1 MNNPDAV
8 ITIGIVDDHKLF
20 RQGLRQILGS
30 DPRFRVG
37 LEAGSCR
44 ELFAALAGTQPDVLL
59 MDLQMPDMDGMEGC
73 GLLLEQYP
81 DLKIII
87 LSMHAADHF
96 IYHMMKLGVRSYLP
110 KDIDQQRLKE
120 AIGEVV
126 VDGYFI
132 NDRISKAM
140 LKGMRSA
147 APAKPT
153 FGANTPSLTHRE
165 QEVLQLICQGQ
176 TTQQMADQLFIS
188 VRTVEG
194 HRKNLLE
201 KTGTPNSVSLA
212 VFAIRHNLLDRDE
225 ASF

>member
-1 MNNPDAV
+1 MDNPDAV

-20 RQGLRQILGS
+20 RQGIRQILGS
-30 DPRFRVG
+30 DPRFRVV

-44 ELFAALAGTQPDVLL
+44 ELFAALTGTQPDVLL

-73 GLLLEQYP
+73 RLLLEQYP

-110 KDIDQQRLKE
+110 KDVDQQRLKD

-126 VDGYFI
+126 ADGYFI

-147 APAKPT
+147 APAKPAFRAFT
-153 FGANTPSLTHRE
+153 LNLTHRE
-165 QEVLQLICQGQ
+165 KEVLKLICQGQ

-201 KTGTPNSVSLA
+201 KTDTPNSVSLA
-212 VFAIRHNLLDRDE
+212 VYAIKHNLLDWDE
-225 ASF
+225 VSF